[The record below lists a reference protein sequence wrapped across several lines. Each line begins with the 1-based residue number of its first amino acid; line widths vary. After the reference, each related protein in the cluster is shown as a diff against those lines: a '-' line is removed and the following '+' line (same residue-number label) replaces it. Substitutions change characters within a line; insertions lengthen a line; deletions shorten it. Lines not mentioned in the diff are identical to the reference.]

1 MPNIPVPRPGIYR
14 RWTTTLWGGVI
25 AFSIVAMS
33 GFLLPETEP
42 HQETIICFAPDCQEY
57 ALLQRKIDRGFNH
70 YDLEDLQEVRGLE
83 QRMGVVSNRSQ
94 FPVRKV
100 LFSVGTISCL
110 LLLLLIYLQK
120 LFRWV
125 WFGKP

>member
-25 AFSIVAMS
+25 AFSIVAMC

-42 HQETIICFAPDCQEY
+42 HQETFICFAPDCQEY
-57 ALLQRKIDRGFNH
+57 ALLQHKIDRGFSH
-70 YDLEDLQEVRGLE
+70 YDLEDLQEVRELE
-83 QRMGVVSNRSQ
+83 QRMGVVPNKSSL
-94 FPVRKV
+94 PVRNI
-100 LFSVGTISCL
+100 LFSVGTTACIL
-110 LLLLLIYLQK
+110 LLLVIYLQK

-125 WFGKP
+125 LFGKK